1 MRERDKN
8 WNLHHFGGLRTLGII
23 TINDRMCVN
32 INFLHKNTKWSRMNE
47 TLLILILFLSLNEM
61 VIKPFL
67 TNQKIVY
74 MLTEAR
80 NINIYIY
87 IYHNIASLSPSFL
100 GITLVSSGC
109 LFYIAN
115 IPILVPSSIRT
126 CEDCI
131 LLYPS
136 LLPFNVSN

>member
-47 TLLILILFLSLNEM
+47 TLLILSLFLSLNEM
-61 VIKPFL
+61 VIKPLL

-74 MLTEAR
+74 MFTEA
-80 NINIYIY
+80 
-87 IYHNIASLSPSFL
+87 
-100 GITLVSSGC
+100 GK
-109 LFYIAN
+109 
-115 IPILVPSSIRT
+115 IR
-126 CEDCI
+126 
-131 LLYPS
+131 
-136 LLPFNVSN
+136 FNVYRIGNRV

>member
-47 TLLILILFLSLNEM
+47 TLLILISFHSLNEM
-61 VIKPFL
+61 VIKLLL

-74 MLTEAR
+74 IFAEAPYFHKGNR
-80 NINIYIY
+80 
-87 IYHNIASLSPSFL
+87 
-100 GITLVSSGC
+100 V
-109 LFYIAN
+109 
-115 IPILVPSSIRT
+115 
-126 CEDCI
+126 
-131 LLYPS
+131 
-136 LLPFNVSN
+136 